1 MRRANLPGWLFVVL
15 VTTVAEAGVRLFELQ
30 DSVAAPSAALRA
42 LGDGLWSGTLTG
54 EIATTLESYLE
65 GLAVATVVGVALGL
79 AIGSWRMLLD
89 ALSVV
94 IEFLRPIPAVAL
106 IPVAI
111 LFFGLGMPMRRFV
124 VAYAAVWPILIGTLY
139 GALGTDRVL
148 HDVARTSGATRLG
161 TVVRVTLPAS
171 LPSIATGIRVSA
183 AVALQVAITA
193 EFFIGTDGIGAY
205 MKHERL
211 SFHLPQLYAAILL
224 TGALGYAINRA
235 LRTTERRVVFWV
247 GEAPTDA
254 P

>member
-15 VTTVAEAGVRLFELQ
+15 VTAVAEAGVRLFELQ

-247 GEAPTDA
+247 GEAPTEA